1 MKTLTDC
8 YFITPQEFGAAGN
21 GFSDDTEAIRL
32 AAEEAAKTGKT
43 LFFPAGTYRTDVFKV
58 PAAIEIRAQ
67 ATWSYR
73 KSGRT
78 VLVPLSDKQNCVL
91 DVSDALGTTLYGIAI
106 DGQGKGENLHGL
118 FMNRENHVTFGEH
131 SLRVDTCQV
140 RGCTGN
146 GFHAEGAWAVSV
158 RKSQFIENEGYG
170 MYLDGCDAFI
180 VDNWFSFNGKAGFGG
195 DTWNSAVNFT
205 SNRVEW
211 NRDCGVRLSGGMR
224 YNITGNYFD
233 RQFGPALVIEDAE
246 NFHKRLKKTH
256 TVMPYAITVTGNNFV
271 RSGKDAEQGSDR
283 DCHIYMRRAA
293 GITISANTF
302 NIWKDDGRNGR
313 ISPFYGIITEK
324 CAHCVITSNAMLPG
338 AVKELIHDKGG
349 HGEGMVVKDN
359 AGAVLPEA
367 AYICQ
372 DPFTPVHFMSEG
384 GAPWYSEQLE
394 GENND

>member
-1 MKTLTDC
+1 MDSF
-8 YFITPQEFGAAGN
+8 YVTPQQFGAAADGKA
-21 GFSDDTEAIRL
+21 DDTRAFKAAVDEAFR
-32 AAEEAAKTGKT
+32 TGKT
-43 LFFPAGTYRTDVFKV
+43 VFLPVGTYRTDSVKI
-58 PAAIEIRAQ
+58 PAAIEIRSQ

-73 KSGRT
+73 RPGRT
-78 VLVPLSDKQNCVL
+78 VIVPANENQNCVF

-106 DGQGKGENLHGL
+106 DGCHAGSSLHGL
-118 FMNRENHVTFGEH
+118 YMNRENHVTEGEH
-131 SLRVDTCQV
+131 SLRVECCQV
-140 RGCTGN
+140 RGCTGD

-158 RKSQFIENEGYG
+158 RKSQFIENDGYG

-211 NRDCGVRLSGGMR
+211 NKECGVRLSGGMR

-233 RQFGPALVIEDAE
+233 RSYGPSIIIEAAA

-271 RSGKDAEQGSDR
+271 RSGKDAEPCSDA
-283 DCHIYMRRAA
+283 DCHIFIRRAA
-293 GITISANTF
+293 GITVSANTF

-313 ISPFYGIITEK
+313 ISPFYGIITEE
-324 CAHCVITSNAMLPG
+324 CAHCAICGNVLLPG
-338 AVKELIHDKGG
+338 AVKELILDRGG
-349 HGEGMVVKDN
+349 HGEGMVIEN
-359 AGAVLPEA
+359 NTGAVLPEK
-367 AYICQ
+367 AYGCQ

-384 GAPWYSEQLE
+384 GAPWYSDMLA

>member
-1 MKTLTDC
+1 MELF
-8 YFITPQEFGAAGN
+8 YVTPQQFGAVGDGVA
-21 GFSDDTEAIRL
+21 DDTAAIR
-32 AAEEAAKTGKT
+32 AAADEASKTGKT
-43 LFFPAGTYRTDVFKV
+43 LFFPVGIYRTDVIKV
-58 PAAIEIRAQ
+58 PAAVEFRAQ

-73 KSGRT
+73 SAGRT
-78 VLVPLSDKQNCVL
+78 VLVPANDWQRCVL
-91 DVSDALGTTLYGIAI
+91 DVSDALGATLYGIAI
-106 DGQGKGENLHGL
+106 DGQQKGTEMHGF
-118 FMNRENHVTFGEH
+118 FMNRDGHVTFGEH
-131 SLRVDTCQV
+131 SLRIDTCQV
-140 RGCTGN
+140 RSCTGN

-158 RKSQFIENEGYG
+158 RKSQFTTNDGYG

-211 NRDCGVRLSGGMR
+211 NKDCGVRLSGGMR
-224 YNITGNYFD
+224 YNLTGNYFD
-233 RQFGPALVIEDAE
+233 RSFGPSIIIEAAE

-256 TVMPYAITVTGNNFV
+256 TVMPYSITVTGNNFV
-271 RSGKDAEQGSDR
+271 RSGKDAEPCSDR
-283 DCHIYMRRAA
+283 DCHIFMSGAA
-293 GITISANTF
+293 GITVSANTF

-324 CAHCVITSNAMLPG
+324 CAHCVISDNVMLPG

-349 HGEGMVVKDN
+349 NGEGVIVKDN
-359 AGAVLPEA
+359 TGAILPEK
-367 AYICQ
+367 AYGCQ

-384 GAPWYSEQLE
+384 GAPWYSDMLA